1 MNKTRWATT
10 LVGAAVLAGAASTVS
25 AQAATP
31 AMNHER
37 PAATMTVHHRSPTI
51 LEFDTMAPVTGPFVG
66 AANPIRGVPGGGLP
80 WIIRAAHGS
89 VQRDGHVFVEV
100 RGLVLA
106 NQKVVPAALR
116 RTNPFPAFRATISCL
131 SVAKNDKAVVRN
143 VMTGEF
149 HASKSGNS
157 TINATVRLPRL
168 CLAPEVFVTS
178 PTGGN
183 WFSVTG
189 D

>member
-1 MNKTRWATT
+1 MA
-10 LVGAAVLAGAASTVS
+10 
-25 AQAATP
+25 
-31 AMNHER
+31 
-37 PAATMTVHHRSPTI
+37 VHHRSPTI
-51 LEFDTMAPVTGPFVG
+51 LSFDTMAPVMGPFVG

-80 WIIRAAHGS
+80 WIIRTAHGS
-89 VQRDGHVFVEV
+89 VQRDGHVSVVV

-116 RTNPFPAFRATISCL
+116 RTNPFSAFRATVSCL
-131 SVAKNDKAVVRN
+131 SVAMHDRAVVRN

-157 TINATVRLPRL
+157 TINTTVRLPRL
-168 CLAPEVFVTS
+168 CIAPEVFVTS
-178 PTGGN
+178 PTGAN